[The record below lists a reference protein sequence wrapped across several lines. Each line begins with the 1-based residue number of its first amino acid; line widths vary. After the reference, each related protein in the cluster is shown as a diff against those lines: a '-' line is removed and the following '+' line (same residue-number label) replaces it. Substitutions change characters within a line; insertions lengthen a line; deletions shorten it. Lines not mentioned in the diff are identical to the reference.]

1 MSNLKNIADYSKF
14 DKELK
19 EYANLLNSSIL
30 NEITSKQNKIL
41 ELFNNMHSKKSTKNK
56 KSTTN
61 DDEYANKINL
71 ELLKKI
77 TDIDIKKL
85 MREELKDLRNSIYHE
100 LNLLQ
105 DEEFL
110 DENKITEIISL
121 IMLIII

>member
-110 DENKITEIISL
+110 YENKITEIISL

>member
-30 NEITSKQNKIL
+30 SKITSKQNKIL

>member
-1 MSNLKNIADYSKF
+1 MSNFKNIADYSKF

>member
-71 ELLKKI
+71 ELLKKN

>member
-1 MSNLKNIADYSKF
+1 MSNFKNIADYSKF

-30 NEITSKQNKIL
+30 NKITSKQNKIL

-77 TDIDIKKL
+77 NWY
-85 MREELKDLRNSIYHE
+85 RY
-100 LNLLQ
+100 
-105 DEEFL
+105 
-110 DENKITEIISL
+110 
-121 IMLIII
+121 

>member
-105 DEEFL
+105 DEEFV

>member
-1 MSNLKNIADYSKF
+1 MSNLKNIADYSRF

-56 KSTTN
+56 KSTN

-85 MREELKDLRNSIYHE
+85 MREELKDLRNCIYHE
-100 LNLLQ
+100 LNLLR

>member
-1 MSNLKNIADYSKF
+1 MSNLKNIADYSRF

-56 KSTTN
+56 KSTN

-77 TDIDIKKL
+77 TDIDIKKP

-100 LNLLQ
+100 LNLLR

>member
-1 MSNLKNIADYSKF
+1 MSNLKNIADYSRF

-56 KSTTN
+56 KSTSN

-77 TDIDIKKL
+77 TDIDIKKF

-110 DENKITEIISL
+110 YENKITEIISL

>member
-1 MSNLKNIADYSKF
+1 MSNLKNIADYSRF

-77 TDIDIKKL
+77 TDIDIKKF

>member
-1 MSNLKNIADYSKF
+1 MSNLKNIADYSRF

-56 KSTTN
+56 KSTN

-100 LNLLQ
+100 LNLLR

>member
-1 MSNLKNIADYSKF
+1 MSNLKNIADYSRF

-100 LNLLQ
+100 LNLLR

>member
-30 NEITSKQNKIL
+30 NKITSKQNKIL